1 MVNISAKKLFSTKL
15 QSGTPKFKYSL
26 CNISRTATCTS
37 IGLVRCLTLD
47 RDAFVTLIGTTAERN
62 YDDDHKLSIS
72 SNSSAECL
80 TPLTPTGAMM
90 IQSLPSFSDV
100 RLNDLKV
107 LQKDQIK
114 NYTPNFLA
122 PWNSRRWWIRSS

>member
-1 MVNISAKKLFSTKL
+1 M
-15 QSGTPKFKYSL
+15 
-26 CNISRTATCTS
+26 
-37 IGLVRCLTLD
+37 RCLTLD

-100 RLNDLKV
+100 RLTDLKV
-107 LQKDQIK
+107 FGFSFQNRK
-114 NYTPNFLA
+114 NEILA
-122 PWNSRRWWIRSS
+122 AWNSRSRWIWSS

>member
-1 MVNISAKKLFSTKL
+1 MKLP
-15 QSGTPKFKYSL
+15 SGNFFIILTNTNFD
-26 CNISRTATCTS
+26 SRTATCTA

-100 RLNDLKV
+100 RLTDLKV
-107 LQKDQIK
+107 L
-114 NYTPNFLA
+114 
-122 PWNSRRWWIRSS
+122 NSLPGM